1 MKVYHIAVE
10 PLTLLRIGGIKPK
23 NDYLTTLHYIPGSVL
38 RGTLAEWLK
47 VKGKENAI
55 LSQVQRMRF
64 GNLFPTDREADFVLP
79 IPLTALECKLHGGF
93 KGEGGHGVR
102 DSLLVA
108 VAYRELERLGA
119 CFPIPLA
126 FRCKTCGG
134 RMERVSG
141 FCARTA
147 NGWRKSGVSLHL
159 QTKVALSRIRHTA
172 QEGMLYRVFGIR
184 PEEGLVFSGRIWAEE
199 DSDVELLKEAV
210 TTLGIGAMTTRGFGR
225 VRCDEKPNL
234 YPPLLERL
242 CRFNE
247 ILRKIW
253 RDLVKLAARV
263 SSSFPKEPQGTYF
276 SVDLLSP
283 GIFLD
288 THGLPSLVPSLPVEE
303 KKKAE
308 LVFHATQP
316 AFAGGWSTAW
326 GLPKPTE
333 LAAAPGSTYVFRTEV
348 SFEELASLLE
358 EVENQGLGKRTP
370 EGFGEIIVCHP
381 LHEEVVPV

>member
-1 MKVYHIAVE
+1 MKEYHIVVE
-10 PLTLLRIGGIKPK
+10 PLTPLRIGGVKPR

-47 VKGKENAI
+47 AKGKEHTI
-55 LSQVQRMRF
+55 LPKVQRMRF
-64 GNLFPTDREADFVLP
+64 GNLFPAKTQAHFALP

-93 KGEGGHGVR
+93 RGEGGHGIR
-102 DSLLVA
+102 DTLLTA

-119 CFPIPLA
+119 RFPVPVV
-126 FRCKTCGG
+126 FRCSTCKG

-141 FCARTA
+141 FCARTE

-159 QTKVALSRIRHTA
+159 QTKVASSRIRRTA

-210 TTLGIGAMTTRGFGR
+210 ATLGIGAMTTRGFGK
-225 VRCDEKPNL
+225 VRCIEKSSP
-234 YPPLLERL
+234 YPPLPERL
-242 CRFNE
+242 RHFNE
-247 ILRKIW
+247 TLRKVW
-253 RDLVKLAARV
+253 KDLAELAAQV
-263 SSSFPKEPQGTYF
+263 SGSFPEEPRGTYF

-283 GIFLD
+283 GIFQD
-288 THGLPSLVPSLPVEE
+288 ASGLPSLVPSLPVEG
-303 KKKAE
+303 KRVE

-326 GLPKPTE
+326 GLPKPTD

-348 SFEELASLLE
+348 PLEELVPLLE
-358 EVENQGLGKRTP
+358 GMENQGLGKRTP
-370 EGFGEIIVCHP
+370 EGFGEITICHP

>member
-1 MKVYHIAVE
+1 MKEYHIVVE
-10 PLTLLRIGGIKPK
+10 PLTPLRIGGIKPR
-23 NDYLTTLHYIPGSVL
+23 NDYLATLHYIPGSIL

-47 VKGKENAI
+47 AKGREEAI

-64 GNLFPTDREADFVLP
+64 GNLFPTDREAHFALP

-93 KGEGGHGVR
+93 AKEGGHGIR
-102 DSLLVA
+102 DTLLVA
-108 VAYRELERLGA
+108 VAYRELERFGA
-119 CFPIPLA
+119 HFPVPLV
-126 FRCKTCGG
+126 FRCRTCGG

-141 FCARTA
+141 FCVRTA
-147 NGWRKSGVSLHL
+147 NGWCKSGVSLHL

-210 TTLGIGAMTTRGFGR
+210 TTLGIGAMTTRGFGK
-225 VRCDEKPNL
+225 VRCMEKTGS
-234 YPPLLERL
+234 YPPLRERL
-242 CRFNE
+242 RRFNE
-247 ILRKIW
+247 TLRKTW
-253 RDLVKLAARV
+253 KDLAELAAQV

-283 GIFLD
+283 GIFQD
-288 THGLPSLVPSLPVEE
+288 THGLPSLVPSLPAEG
-303 KKKAE
+303 KRME

-326 GLPKPTE
+326 GLPKPTD
-333 LAAAPGSTYVFRTEV
+333 LAAAPGSTYVFWTDAP
-348 SFEELASLLE
+348 FEELVPLLE

-370 EGFGEIIVCHP
+370 EGFGEITICHP